1 MPSHRWLVEQGRRPG
16 TWMLEGLLPKQ
27 GWAAE
32 PDEPPA
38 TETWPLGI
46 RIVTQE
52 ERKAAEHLSAGQV

>member
-1 MPSHRWLVEQGRRPG
+1 
-16 TWMLEGLLPKQ
+16 MLEGLLPKQ

-32 PDEPPA
+32 PGEPPA

-46 RIVTQE
+46 WIVTQE